1 MNNDDMKNRQPGGR
15 LTYVLQK
22 LYLNFLVA
30 IITSNKIFNTSITI
44 IIIIIVTRAIVD
56 SLFININIIIN
67 KINLLFKFK

>member
-1 MNNDDMKNRQPGGR
+1 MNNDDMKNRRLGGR

-56 SLFININIIIN
+56 SLLLIIN
-67 KINLLFKFK
+67 KINLLFYK